1 MFTSTAPKLCLHQMT
16 LLVEFEWGRSNTRN
30 YCSPTK
36 ISQTQMSND
45 WRKSWL
51 FLGTRGWGQG
61 TCSRDNEALCK
72 PHKHTIHN
80 TRTRARALSHKHI
93 YTHIHAKQTD
103 FALRFYPPQVGVMGR
118 EKERKVFSSIFNVV
132 SVDLDPIQTLWCVVL
147 WAWTPQ
153 GSPPPGLQHQTS
165 IFSSR
170 HGSICHQ
177 CELCGVQQLQ
187 QPTGRT
193 SMFSEG
199 VFDET

>member
-51 FLGTRGWGQG
+51 FWEPGAGDKGR
-61 TCSRDNEALCK
+61 A
-72 PHKHTIHN
+72 PAIMKHYASHTN
-80 TRTRARALSHKHI
+80 TQYTTHAHVRACTHTQ
-93 YTHIHAKQTD
+93 THIHTYAAQQTD

-132 SVDLDPIQTLWCVVL
+132 SVDWDPIQNLWCVLL

-170 HGSICHQ
+170 HGLICHQ